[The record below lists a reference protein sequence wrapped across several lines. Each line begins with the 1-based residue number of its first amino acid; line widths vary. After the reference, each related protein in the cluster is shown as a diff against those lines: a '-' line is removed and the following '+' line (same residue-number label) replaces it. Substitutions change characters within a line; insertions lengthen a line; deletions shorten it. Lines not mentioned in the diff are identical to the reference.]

1 MPEAEH
7 QDLMP
12 QIFDAIVELK
22 GLVSSQ
28 SERLDAHIKIH
39 KETRADLADQDTRVT
54 SLENDRDR
62 VKTVAWFTGWAV
74 AAVGAVSGLWATFH
88 GNRPN

>member
-1 MPEAEH
+1 MAEAEH
-7 QDLMP
+7 RDLIP
-12 QIFDAIVELK
+12 QIFEALIELK

-54 SLENDRDR
+54 LLEKDRDR
-62 VKTVAWFTGWAV
+62 AKTVAWFTGWAV
-74 AAVGAVSGLWATFH
+74 AALGAISGIWATFY
-88 GNRPN
+88 GNRHN